1 MNDDRPLQ
9 SLPCIKL
16 IMQRSL
22 LRILCVAFLVS
33 LFISYP
39 ADILSAEEKTS
50 LQISVKEFNKRP
62 LPCRIH
68 LKNERGE
75 PQKAFGQPFWHDHF
89 VCSGTVRMNV
99 PPGKY
104 TWEIERGPEYE
115 RKSGDIKV
123 VTDKVAAVDV
133 TLKRIASLR
142 DEGWYS
148 ADLHVH
154 RPVDEIE
161 RLILAEDLDFAPVI
175 TWWNN
180 KNFWRKNK
188 VPQKITAQ
196 FNGHRFY
203 SIMAG
208 EDERQGGA
216 LLYFSLKQPL
226 DLSVKSREVP
236 SSMFFAELA
245 QKKNKEVWI
254 DIEKPFWWDVPVWLA
269 SGQMDSIGLA
279 NNHMCRSEML
289 DMEAWGKPRD
299 RRRLGDVRGN
309 GFWTQELYYHI
320 LNSGLRIP
328 PSAGSASGVLRN
340 PVGYNRVY
348 VYLGRENSEKENV
361 EQEINKHPKVFTR
374 ETWFE
379 SLSRGRC
386 FVTNGPLL
394 RVMANEQLPGAT
406 LKLSRDQ
413 GTPIK
418 LSVKLTS
425 NDRVPALEVIHNGQV
440 VKTIECSNERD
451 QQKTITF
458 TVNEP
463 GWFLVRAITDVKN
476 TFRFASTAPWYIES
490 ETEPFR
496 GSRKSAQFFLDW
508 VNERIERIKSNVKDE
523 NELRKV
529 LVWQEKAR
537 EFWKQKVASSKTLTS
552 ENHSE

>member
-1 MNDDRPLQ
+1 MNDERPLF
-9 SLPCIKL
+9 SLPYIKL
-16 IMQRSL
+16 FMQQALNRF
-22 LRILCVAFLVS
+22 LCVAL

-39 ADILSAEEKTS
+39 ADILSAEGKTP
-50 LQISVKEFNKRP
+50 LQISVKDIDERP

-75 PQKAFGQPFWHDHF
+75 PQKALGQPFWHDHF

-99 PPGKY
+99 SPGKY

-123 VTDKVAAVDV
+123 VADKVAAVDV

-188 VPQKITAQ
+188 VPQKITTQ
-196 FNGHRFY
+196 LDGHRFY
-203 SIMAG
+203 NIMAG
-208 EDERQGGA
+208 EDEREGGA
-216 LLYFSLKQPL
+216 LLYFGLKQPL

-236 SSMFFAELA
+236 SSMFFAEQA
-245 QKKNKEVWI
+245 QKKNKDVWI

-320 LNSGLRIP
+320 LNSGMRIP

-348 VYLGRENSEKENV
+348 AYLGRENSEKESV
-361 EQEINKHPKVFTR
+361 GQETNEHAEVFTR
-374 ETWFE
+374 ETWFG

-394 RVMANEQLPGAT
+394 RVTANEQLPGAT
-406 LKLSRDQ
+406 LKLSGDQ

-425 NDRVPALEVIHNGQV
+425 NDRVPALEVIHNGRV
-440 VKTIECSNERD
+440 IKTIEYSNERE
-451 QQKTITF
+451 QQKTIAF
-458 TVNEP
+458 TVTES

-496 GSRKSAQFFLDW
+496 GSRQSAQFFLDW
-508 VNERIERIKSNVKDE
+508 VNERIQRIKSNVKDE
-523 NELRKV
+523 RELRKV

-552 ENHSE
+552 ENHPE